1 MSIPKMAKAMGCI
14 DDDLVSG
21 AVEYKRTK
29 KKNAWL
35 KWGAMAA
42 CLCLVVVGVLFA
54 HNAEPAHQI
63 ALNYNEVSSVM
74 SGGTPVSAQTAT
86 VETTAEEVSEL
97 LGYDID
103 NCIPSAMKSYDFKY
117 TTIQNTDTNE
127 ILGVIVTGR
136 EDGDSTTRPGIWVE
150 VSFGA
155 KPMID
160 YDFEYEEMVYSTI
173 HGIEVCATVV
183 PERTYTNASGKEK
196 TTPAIY
202 TATFEQGEN
211 YYYIESRGAFEQDIF
226 DELVCSLV
234 KAVAT
239 E

>member
-1 MSIPKMAKAMGCI
+1 MSKDRVVDSLGRI
-14 DDDLVSG
+14 DDDMIQG
-21 AVEYKRTK
+21 VEALRHK
-29 KKNAWL
+29 KKSPAWL

-42 CLCLVVVGVLFA
+42 CLCLVAVGVLFI
-54 HNAEPAHQI
+54 HNAKPAHQI

-74 SGGTPVSAQTAT
+74 SGAASVDSKAIT
-86 VETTAEEVSEL
+86 VESDIVEIAEQ
-97 LGYDID
+97 LGYNIYE
-103 NCIPSAMKSYDFKY
+103 AMPKGMKPFDFSY
-117 TTIQNTDTNE
+117 TTVQNKDTGE

-160 YDFEYEEMVYSTI
+160 YVYDYEKMVYSTI
-173 HGIEVCATVV
+173 NGVEVCAAFV
-183 PERTYTNASGKEK
+183 PETTRINSSGEERTK
-196 TTPAIY
+196 PAVYI
-202 TATFEQGEN
+202 AEFEQDEN
-211 YYYIESRGAFEQDIF
+211 FYYIESRGALEQVIF

-234 KAVAT
+234 KAVAA

>member
-1 MSIPKMAKAMGCI
+1 MSIPKMAKAMEYI

-29 KKNAWL
+29 KKNFWM

-42 CLCLVVVGVLFA
+42 YLCLVVVGAFFI
-54 HNAEPAHQI
+54 HNAEPTYQI

-74 SGGTPVSAQTAT
+74 SGAASVDSKAIT
-86 VETTAEEVSEL
+86 VESDIVEIAEQ
-97 LGYDID
+97 LGYNI
-103 NCIPSAMKSYDFKY
+103 CEAMPKGMKPFDFSY
-117 TTIQNTDTNE
+117 TTIQNKDTGE

-173 HGIEVCATVV
+173 NGVEVCATVV
-183 PERTYTNASGKEK
+183 PERTWTNASGKEK
-196 TTPAIY
+196 TSPAVY
-202 TATFEQGEN
+202 TATFEHGEN
-211 YYYIESRGAFEQDIF
+211 YYYIESRGTLEQVIF